1 MLRLEDA
8 LWKLEKYEDELL
20 TNTILY
26 NQLPLKNPNEQKN
39 FLINRLKEM
48 NLPNIR
54 EDDEGNVYVSFVND
68 DTSSTALIFTTVD
81 EIRDPLIE
89 RFARVLKGKIEGLKI
104 VSSSLNVAALLT
116 MIKFLHSEKVDL
128 RKNVIFLFL
137 NQARKNKFLS
147 LGEFLQENMKSL
159 DYAIKVNGINL
170 GDLGHRSLGKYVY
183 KLKFYS
189 RDSIHKTSK
198 SPSTLEILYR
208 ITSNLKE
215 NADMEGTSAS
225 ILKLDKFEDNT
236 EVILEIKSE
245 GDQDLETIS
254 ENLRSTVTELAERY
268 NLKIKLNLLSY
279 IPTTFIPKDHPLIE
293 QIRDVHNHLK
303 IKTKLV
309 PLDKDEAL
317 IIKSG
322 IPAVSLGIAKGEI
335 LDGIEY
341 FERDGV
347 MKGLNQ
353 ILMVVDNVTTEN
365 FAEEEIDQDIIGE
378 EKD

>member
-1 MLRLEDA
+1 
-8 LWKLEKYEDELL
+8 
-20 TNTILY
+20 
-26 NQLPLKNPNEQKN
+26 
-39 FLINRLKEM
+39 
-48 NLPNIR
+48 
-54 EDDEGNVYVSFVND
+54 
-68 DTSSTALIFTTVD
+68 
-81 EIRDPLIE
+81 
-89 RFARVLKGKIEGLKI
+89 
-104 VSSSLNVAALLT
+104 
-116 MIKFLHSEKVDL
+116 
-128 RKNVIFLFL
+128 
-137 NQARKNKFLS
+137 
-147 LGEFLQENMKSL
+147 
-159 DYAIKVNGINL
+159 
-170 GDLGHRSLGKYVY
+170 
-183 KLKFYS
+183 
-189 RDSIHKTSK
+189 
-198 SPSTLEILYR
+198 
-208 ITSNLKE
+208 
-215 NADMEGTSAS
+215 MEGTSVI
-225 ILKLDKFEDNT
+225 ILKLDRFEDNT

-279 IPTTFIPKDHPLIE
+279 IPTTFIQKDHPLIE
-293 QIRDVHNHLK
+293 QIREIQNNLN

-335 LDGIEY
+335 LDGTEY

-365 FAEEEIDQDIIGE
+365 FAEEEIGQDIIGE

>member
-1 MLRLEDA
+1 MLRLEDT

-20 TNTILY
+20 SNTILY
-26 NQLPLKNPNEQKN
+26 NQLPLKNFDEQKN
-39 FLINRLKEM
+39 FLINRLGEM
-48 NLPNIR
+48 NLPNIK
-54 EDDEGNVYVSFVND
+54 EDDEGNVYVSFLND
-68 DTSSTALIFTTVD
+68 DISPTALVFTTID
-81 EIRDPLIE
+81 ELRDPLIE

-104 VSSSLNVAALLT
+104 VSSSLKVAALLT

-128 RKNVIFLFL
+128 RKNVFFLFL

-147 LGEFLQENMKSL
+147 LGEFLQENIKSL

-189 RDSIHKTSK
+189 RDLIRKNSK
-198 SPSTLEILYR
+198 SPSTLEILYK
-208 ITSNLKE
+208 ITSDLKE
-215 NADMEGTSAS
+215 NADMEGTSVS
-225 ILKLDKFEDNT
+225 ILKLDRFEDNT

-254 ENLRSTVTELAERY
+254 ENLRATVTELAERY

-279 IPTTFIPKDHPLIE
+279 IPTTFIPKEHPLIE
-293 QIRDVHNHLK
+293 QIREVHNHLNV
-303 IKTKLV
+303 KTNLV
-309 PLDKDEAL
+309 PLGKDEAL

-322 IPAVSLGIAKGEI
+322 IPAISLGISKGEI
-335 LDGIEY
+335 LDGTEY

>member
-1 MLRLEDA
+1 
-8 LWKLEKYEDELL
+8 
-20 TNTILY
+20 
-26 NQLPLKNPNEQKN
+26 
-39 FLINRLKEM
+39 
-48 NLPNIR
+48 
-54 EDDEGNVYVSFVND
+54 
-68 DTSSTALIFTTVD
+68 
-81 EIRDPLIE
+81 
-89 RFARVLKGKIEGLKI
+89 
-104 VSSSLNVAALLT
+104 
-116 MIKFLHSEKVDL
+116 
-128 RKNVIFLFL
+128 
-137 NQARKNKFLS
+137 
-147 LGEFLQENMKSL
+147 L

-189 RDSIHKTSK
+189 RDLIRKNSK
-198 SPSTLEILYR
+198 SPSTLEILYK
-208 ITSNLKE
+208 ITSDLKE
-215 NADMEGTSAS
+215 NADMEGTSVS
-225 ILKLDKFEDNT
+225 ILKLDRFEDNT

-254 ENLRSTVTELAERY
+254 ENLRATVTELAERY

-279 IPTTFIPKDHPLIE
+279 IPTTFIPKEHPLIE
-293 QIRDVHNHLK
+293 QIREVHNNLN

-309 PLDKDEAL
+309 TLDKDEAL

-335 LDGIEY
+335 LDGTEY